1 VQEKTGFRAGFSD
14 DMASAGQAGTGE
26 LVGRDAELT
35 RLRTLVDPAPD
46 DSRVLVVLGDA
57 GMGKS
62 ALLADMAR
70 RASSA
75 GMQVLSVIRLT
86 IEDGEV
92 VRPSFP

>member
-1 VQEKTGFRAGFSD
+1 
-14 DMASAGQAGTGE
+14 MASAGQAGTGE

-62 ALLADMAR
+62 ALLADVAR
-70 RASSA
+70 
-75 GMQVLSVIRLT
+75 
-86 IEDGEV
+86 
-92 VRPSFP
+92 